1 MIEGGCDYM
10 NFSGR
15 SSNEESEL
23 TTESNATKVSA
34 FEPKRQFI
42 SEFQSLCGLLQD
54 PELNPALTGSMSK
67 HGILSLR
74 SDKHVYF
81 MNRPP
86 GVTIEPS
93 AGKIM
98 TNPMSTNALNGEPT
112 VAEFQLEDKQG
123 PVYFEMQDIPV
134 ADGLPRG
141 YERTVVG
148 EEHLKHFLEP
158 FKTVN
163 VCCFR
168 DPEYRM
174 DPSTWLEMEAPSTLR

>member
-10 NFSGR
+10 SVPGP
-15 SSNEESEL
+15 SSDEESEL
-23 TTESNATKVSA
+23 ITESNATKVSA
-34 FEPKRQFI
+34 FDPKRQFI
-42 SEFQSLCGLLQD
+42 SEFQSLCGLLKD

-74 SDKHVYF
+74 SEKHVYF

-93 AGKIM
+93 ADKIM
-98 TNPMSTNALNGEPT
+98 RNSMSTNALNGKPT
-112 VAEFQLEDKQG
+112 VAEFQLADEQG
-123 PVYFEMQDIPV
+123 PVYFEMQDVPV
-134 ADGLPRG
+134 VEGLPKG
-141 YERTVVG
+141 YEWTVVG
-148 EEHLKHFLEP
+148 EEHLKHFAQP

-163 VCCFR
+163 VRCFR